1 MHLRFSPT
9 LVLSISL
16 FLAAADAMLA
26 QEGPQTGRDQGRV
39 SHASQ
44 APSPSADSPAART
57 GKERL
62 GKKWMDEQRLDNC
75 KIPPDKRGTKPRPDT
90 CSTPP
95 AH

>member
-1 MHLRFSPT
+1 MHLASGPT
-9 LVLSISL
+9 LALSVSL
-16 FLAAADAMLA
+16 FLAASDPMLA
-26 QEGPQTGRDQGRV
+26 QDGPQTGRDEGRV

-44 APSPSADSPAART
+44 TPSPTADSPAART

-95 AH
+95 AQ

>member
-9 LVLSISL
+9 LALSVSL
-16 FLAAADAMLA
+16 FLAAADAVLA
-26 QEGPQTGRDQGRV
+26 QEGPGRDEGRV

-44 APSPSADSPAART
+44 TPSPSADPPAART

-75 KIPPDKRGTKPRPDT
+75 KIPPDKRGTKFRPDT

>member
-1 MHLRFSPT
+1 MHFASRLT
-9 LVLSISL
+9 LALSVLL
-16 FLAAADAMLA
+16 FLAASDAMLA
-26 QEGPQTGRDQGRV
+26 QEGPQTGRDEGRV

>member
-1 MHLRFSPT
+1 MHFASRLT
-9 LVLSISL
+9 LALSVLL
-16 FLAAADAMLA
+16 FLAASDAMLA
-26 QEGPQTGRDQGRV
+26 QEGPQTGRDEGRV

-44 APSPSADSPAART
+44 APSPSADFPAART

-95 AH
+95 AQ

>member
-1 MHLRFSPT
+1 MHFASRLT
-9 LVLSISL
+9 LALSVLL
-16 FLAAADAMLA
+16 FLAASDAMLA
-26 QEGPQTGRDQGRV
+26 QEGPQTGRDEGRV

-44 APSPSADSPAART
+44 APSPSADPPAART

-75 KIPPDKRGTKPRPDT
+75 KIPLDKRGTKFRPDT

-95 AH
+95 AQ

>member
-1 MHLRFSPT
+1 MHFASRLT
-9 LVLSISL
+9 LALSVLL
-16 FLAAADAMLA
+16 FLAASDAMLA
-26 QEGPQTGRDQGRV
+26 QEGPQTGRDEGRV

-44 APSPSADSPAART
+44 APSPSADPPAART

-75 KIPPDKRGTKPRPDT
+75 KIPPDKRGTKFRPDT

-95 AH
+95 AQ